1 MLGEKAH
8 MAKKELTV
16 GKYRGMQQITDN
28 VGVFTMVALDHQE
41 SLRQAMNPADPDGV
55 PYARIAEIKMD
66 IVGALAPHSSA
77 FLLDLRYG
85 AANAVASGALPG
97 RTGLI
102 ATLEL
107 SPGYGSGE
115 TTARKTAVVA
125 GWNAA
130 KIRRMGASAVKMLL
144 YYHPNSATAGFQ
156 EALLRQVAAD
166 CREHDIPLVLEVLT
180 HPVVEGQSKESAD
193 FAAARPWVVI
203 ESARRLCPL
212 GADVYKAEFPA
223 DVEFERDE
231 GKMLQQCH
239 ELTEAAGVPWVVL
252 SAAVSHEQ
260 FRRQVEI
267 ACQGGAGGFLAG
279 RSIWKEALDLPAEER
294 RKFLAG
300 EATHRL
306 EELAEIARRAGR
318 PWTEYYTAAAGEN
331 WFREY

>member
-1 MLGEKAH
+1 MT
-8 MAKKELTV
+8 KKELTI
-16 GKYRGMQQITDN
+16 GKTRGMQQITDDM
-28 VGVFTMVALDHQE
+28 GVFTMVALDHQE
-41 SLRQAMNPADPDGV
+41 SLRHAMNPADPDSV
-55 PYARIAEIKMD
+55 PYARVAEIKKD

-85 AANAVASGALPG
+85 AGNAVASGALPG

-107 SPGYGSGE
+107 SPGYGKDE
-115 TTARKTAVVA
+115 TIARKTEVVA

-130 KIRRMGASAVKMLL
+130 KIRRLGASAVKLLL
-144 YYHPNSATAGFQ
+144 YYHPHSAAAGFQ
-156 EALLRQVAAD
+156 EDLLRQVAAD

-180 HPVVEGQSKESAD
+180 HPVVEGQSKESAE

-223 DVEFERDE
+223 DIKFERDE
-231 GKMLQQCH
+231 RKMLEQCQ

-252 SAAVSHEQ
+252 SAAVSHEK

-279 RSIWKEALDLPAEER
+279 RSIWKEALDLSAEER
-294 RKFLAG
+294 RSFLAG
-300 EATHRL
+300 EATRRL
-306 EELAEIARRAGR
+306 EELTEIARRSGR
-318 PWTEYYTAAAGEN
+318 PWTEYYAATAGEN

>member
-1 MLGEKAH
+1 
-8 MAKKELTV
+8 MAKKELTI
-16 GKYRGMQQITDN
+16 GKYRGLQQITDDA
-28 VGVFTMVALDHQE
+28 GVFTMVALDHQE
-41 SLRQAMNPADPDGV
+41 SLREGINPANPDSV
-55 PYARIAEIKMD
+55 PYAQVAELKRD

-85 AANAVASGALPG
+85 AGNAIASGALPG

-107 SPGYGSGE
+107 SPGYGQGE
-115 TTARKTAVVA
+115 TIARKTAVVA

-130 KIRRMGASAVKMLL
+130 KIRRMGASAVKLLL

-156 EALLRQVAAD
+156 EDLLRQVAAD
-166 CREHDIPLVLEVLT
+166 CLEHDIPLVLEVLT

-193 FAAARPWVVI
+193 FAAVRPWVVI
-203 ESARRLCPL
+203 ESARRLCSL

-223 DVEFERDE
+223 DIKFEHDE
-231 GKMLQQCH
+231 QKMLQQCQ

-252 SAAVSHEQ
+252 SAAVSHER

-267 ACQGGAGGFLAG
+267 ACEGGAGGFLAG
-279 RSIWKEALDLPAEER
+279 RSIWKEALDLPTEER

-300 EATHRL
+300 DAARRL
-306 EELAEIARRAGR
+306 EELAQIARRAGR
-318 PWTEYYTAAAGEN
+318 PWTEYYAATVGEN

>member
-1 MLGEKAH
+1 
-8 MAKKELTV
+8 MAKKELTI
-16 GKYRGMQQITDN
+16 GKCRGMQQITDDM
-28 VGVFTMVALDHQE
+28 GVFTMVALDHQE
-41 SLRQAMNPADPDGV
+41 SMRQAMDPADPDSV
-55 PYARIAEIKMD
+55 PYDRISELKMD

-85 AANAVASGALPG
+85 AGNAIASGALPG

-107 SPGYGSGE
+107 SPGYGKGE
-115 TTARKTAVVA
+115 TTARKTAVVS

-130 KIRRMGASAVKMLL
+130 RIRRMGASAVKLLL
-144 YYHPNSATAGFQ
+144 YYHPKSATAGFQ
-156 EALLRQVAAD
+156 EDLLRQVAAD

-180 HPVVEGQSKESAD
+180 HAVVEGQRKDSAEC
-193 FAAARPWVVI
+193 AATRPWVVI

-223 DVEFERDE
+223 DVKFERGE
-231 GKMLQQCH
+231 QKMLQQCQ

-252 SAAVSHEQ
+252 SAAVSHET
-260 FRRQVEI
+260 FRHQVEI

-279 RSIWKEALDLPAEER
+279 RSIWKEALDLPTER
-294 RKFLAG
+294 RREFLAG
-300 EATHRL
+300 DAVRRL
-306 EELAEIARRAGR
+306 EDLREIARRSGR
-318 PWTEYYTAAAGEN
+318 PWMEYYAATAGEN